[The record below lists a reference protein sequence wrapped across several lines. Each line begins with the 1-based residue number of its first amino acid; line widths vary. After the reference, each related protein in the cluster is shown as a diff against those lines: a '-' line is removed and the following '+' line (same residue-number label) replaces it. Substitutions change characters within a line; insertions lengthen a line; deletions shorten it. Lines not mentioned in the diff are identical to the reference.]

1 MDFGSWSNY
10 SIKWSIFRRLTEFI
24 ILTFDQVKSVK
35 KFDQVIS
42 EISIKWKNTI
52 LIKWNSIKWSFA
64 F

>member
-1 MDFGSWSNY
+1 
-10 SIKWSIFRRLTEFI
+10 LTEFI

-52 LIKWNSIKWSFA
+52 SIKWNSIKWSFA
-64 F
+64 EKH